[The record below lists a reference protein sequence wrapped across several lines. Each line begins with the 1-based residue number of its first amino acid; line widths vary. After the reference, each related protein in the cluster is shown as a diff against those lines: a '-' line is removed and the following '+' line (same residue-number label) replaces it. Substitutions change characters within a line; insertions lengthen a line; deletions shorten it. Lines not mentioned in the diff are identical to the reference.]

1 MYYIYNNTN
10 NNTNNIRFIEKYTFT
25 QRHLECNNIM
35 AKYSDRIPIICE
47 KLASDND
54 LPDIDKHKF
63 LVPWEIT
70 VGEFICVI
78 RKRIHLQPGDA
89 LFLFVGEFNN
99 IPPSN
104 VSMNSIYDE
113 YKSNDGFLYI
123 TYSKENT
130 FG

>member
-1 MYYIYNNTN
+1 
-10 NNTNNIRFIEKYTFT
+10 
-25 QRHLECNNIM
+25 M

-54 LPDIDKHKF
+54 VPDIDKHKF
-63 LVPWEIT
+63 LVPRDLT
-70 VGEFICVI
+70 VGEFMCVI
-78 RKRIHLQPGDA
+78 RKRIRLQPGDA

-104 VSMNSIYDE
+104 MVMNSIYDR
-113 YKSNDGFLYI
+113 YKNSDGFLYI
-123 TYSKENT
+123 TYSRENT